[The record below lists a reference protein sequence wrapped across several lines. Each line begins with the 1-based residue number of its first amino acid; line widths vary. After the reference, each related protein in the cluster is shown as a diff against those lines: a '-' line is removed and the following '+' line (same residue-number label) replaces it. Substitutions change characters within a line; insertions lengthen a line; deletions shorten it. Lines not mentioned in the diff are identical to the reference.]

1 MAMRHELQAPP
12 SPARRRGRRG
22 RQLGELTFNSKPII
36 TNLTIIAGENAG
48 AAAGIAAAVCAHVRA
63 SPPDRK
69 LPALY
74 LLDSIVKNIGA
85 AYVRHFTGPLPEVF
99 IGAWRAVPPGLRP
112 AMQHLFKTWRGIF
125 PAPQLRRIESALQQ
139 DAPLPLQQVAAANGP
154 AAGPP
159 PLETSGGSGRIHV
172 NPKYIEAQHRQ
183 RLEAQMSPRAGKYLN
198 AYGDNGRSE
207 NGLQGYASSG
217 AGVGPDRAAGAAL
230 PAYEA
235 DHTPIYRTERP
246 PPPPAYARGASY
258 SVAAQR
264 AYGSA
269 STRRTAEPLDDEL
282 ELRGGGVRA
291 FSGSSHGEQ
300 LPPDEPDL
308 RTLLRARRRSAGGHG
323 GGGMHEPPFA
333 DGGYLQQPL
342 PPSQGLPLPD
352 LYLSP
357 LPDMQPPGPPQLQPR
372 PPPPQPELPSPSAE
386 PPLHQQQQQLLAQ
399 LMSQLQQRSQ
409 AAPPV
414 PQPPPPLPPL
424 QPLHQPPPAPLDGSA
439 MPNAAQLLA
448 SLLSSSGF
456 AQAPQPGPP
465 PAMFAT
471 TGSTLPPPSNTGT
484 AASFAAPPPFQAPSA
499 APPSFSAAPPTLPPF
514 QQLPPPSA
522 AAPQPQQGPPPSG
535 GPPQLSTLLSSLIS
549 FGVIQAPRGPPAPPP
564 GSFASFGPPIQP
576 PPSPPPPLPLGPPPV
591 RQLLHGPATV
601 AAGPPAELPIG
612 REFRQEVLR
621 ERHLSVISALY
632 DDFAHQCK
640 TCGLRFVTQEEYGRH
655 LDAHFQ
661 KRKRQKSAK
670 GRSRRWFVTLQ
681 EWLAGTA
688 GGTDGEA
695 PPGTAGGGVAGL
707 VGNTAA
713 LDEDL
718 DQMAVPA
725 DEAHDRCSLCG
736 DKFEVFFNAEE
747 DEWMFRGAIYAAQP
761 GGPIV
766 HAKCRSERDAAA
778 ANGVTLPLTGHD
790 GFLQPKLEGLEELPA
805 LVARLTALVL
815 VPLAACRSPLNPCL
829 GVMAVSPVVVAASPA
844 LPFSTSSY
852 RSLVRV
858 CFSRV
863 LPLALPRPMRPQPLL
878 PGVVPLLPS
887 TRQCSCITPE
897 VAWTQIWINIQEDNP
912 IDNNKR
918 KDIQPD
924 IHRVRKALLA
934 VPGSECELVEARQRL
949 GNVTAAA
956 ALLCSCFSKRR
967 VQLQLI

>member
-1 MAMRHELQAPP
+1 MSVSSAVT
-12 SPARRRGRRG
+12 SGFVG
-22 RQLGELTFNSKPII
+22 GGGSLGELTFNSKPII

-139 DAPLPLQQVAAANGP
+139 DGPPLQQAAANGP
-154 AAGPP
+154 ATGAP

-198 AYGDNGRSE
+198 AYSDTGRAE
-207 NGLQGYASSG
+207 NGLQGYTSSG
-217 AGVGPDRAAGAAL
+217 AGAGPDRAAGAGL

-235 DHTPIYRTERP
+235 DHAPVYRTERP

-264 AYGSA
+264 AYGNA
-269 STRRTAEPLDDEL
+269 APPRTIAEPLDDEL
-282 ELRGGGVRA
+282 ELRGGGVHA
-291 FSGSSHGEQ
+291 FNGSSRGEQ

-308 RTLLRARRRSAGGHG
+308 RTLLRARRRNAGGHG

-352 LYLSP
+352 VYLSP
-357 LPDMQPPGPPQLQPR
+357 LPDMQPPGPPQLQLQ
-372 PPPPQPELPSPSAE
+372 PPPPRSEPPPLSAE

-399 LMSQLQQRSQ
+399 LMSQLQQRGQ

-424 QPLHQPPPAPLDGSA
+424 QSLHQPPPAPLDGSA
-439 MPNAAQLLA
+439 VPNAAQLLA

-471 TGSTLPPPSNTGT
+471 TGSTLPPPSSTGT
-484 AASFAAPPPFQAPSA
+484 AASFAAPPPFQAPFA
-499 APPSFSAAPPTLPPF
+499 TPPSFSSAPPTLPPF
-514 QQLPPPSA
+514 QQLP
-522 AAPQPQQGPPPSG
+522 PQPQQGPPPSG
-535 GPPQLSTLLSSLIS
+535 GPPQLSTLLSSLLS
-549 FGVIQAPRGPPAPPP
+549 SGVIQTPRGPPAPPL

-576 PPSPPPPLPLGPPPV
+576 PPSPPPPLPPGPPPV
-591 RQLLHGPATV
+591 RQLLHGPATA

-621 ERHLSVISALY
+621 ERHPSVISALY

-688 GGTDGEA
+688 GGMDGEA
-695 PPGTAGGGVAGL
+695 PPGTAGGGVAGSD
-707 VGNTAA
+707 GNVAA

-747 DEWMFRGAIYAAQP
+747 DEWMFRGAVYAAQP

-766 HAKCRSERDAAA
+766 HAKCRSERAAAA
-778 ANGVTLPLTGHD
+778 ANGMTLPLTGHD
-790 GFLQPKLEGLEELPA
+790 GSLQPKLEDRLEELPA
-805 LVARLTALVL
+805 IVAKLRALALVS
-815 VPLAACRSPLNPCL
+815 LAACCSPLNPRL
-829 GVMAVSPVVVAASPA
+829 GVMAVSSVVAAVSPA
-844 LPFSTSSY
+844 LPLSTSSSP
-852 RSLVRV
+852 SLVILLH
-858 CFSRV
+858 FSRA
-863 LPLALPRPMRPQPLL
+863 LQLALPRPMRPRPLL
-878 PGVVPLLPS
+878 PGVVALLPAS
-887 TRQCSCITPE
+887 QLGLSHDER
-897 VAWTQIWINIQEDNP
+897 EDNP
-912 IDNNKR
+912 VDNNKR
-918 KDIQPD
+918 KDIPPENTVKAGSCTFSAAS
-924 IHRVRKALLA
+924 RVRKALLA
-934 VPGSECELVEARQRL
+934 VPGSECELIETRQRL
-949 GNVTAAA
+949 GNVNAAT
-956 ALLCSCFSKRR
+956 ALLCCCFSNRQLDGR
-967 VQLQLI
+967 CAQLQLICF